1 MEGGLQKIDIDAA
14 LSVIVVPQ
22 RGASG
27 SVVDWQYAEVS
38 GPVLEVLGKG
48 RDEVLGH
55 RLSEVVPEQFAT
67 LHALWSRALAS
78 GEPGSIRLEHGPF
91 SFVVSALSLGDR
103 VACTAVDV
111 TSLHESEARYRL
123 LADHVQDVIWVF
135 DLGLG
140 RMTYVSP
147 SITALRG
154 LSVEEA
160 LAEPFERSLTPE
172 SLTEVMSLL
181 ARVFEP
187 GSPDRHVGIFDQPCK
202 DGSIKH
208 VEITTTLVRDEAG
221 RPAKVVG
228 VSRDATERIA
238 AERARLVSE
247 KYLSAI
253 FDLTLA
259 GLIVVRLS
267 DQRLVSVN
275 DAWLRQIGWTRQEV
289 IGKTTLELG
298 LYPRP
303 EERQRIYEALDDGGV
318 VLPMETHLRR
328 KSGEEALFL
337 LTASTAEIGGER
349 CAIGAW
355 HDITALRQADDALR
369 RSEERFRALIEMSS
383 DMLVLVD
390 EGGRVLF
397 SSPSVT
403 ERLGWSAAEILGQ
416 HTTELVHPDDVAKV
430 SEQLAALL
438 QESGVTSKLG
448 MRLRHKQGS
457 FRVVECDARNLLH
470 EPAVR
475 AVVINARDVTER
487 QQLEDQFRQAQ
498 KLESVGRLAGGVA
511 HDFNNLLTVILSCAS
526 ALKDDL
532 AAGLPGNVED
542 AEEIHAAGQRA
553 AALTRQLLAFARKQV
568 VAMVPLDLNAVV
580 RQSEKL
586 LRRVLGEDIELLVRL
601 QPGLWNVMG
610 DLGQIEQAIMNLAV
624 NARDAMP
631 DGGTLSVETA
641 NVRLDEGTEW
651 VRLTVRDTGAGIPD
665 EIREHLFEPF
675 FTTKAAG
682 KGTGL
687 GLATVYGIVQQAG
700 GRVELQSQ
708 LGRGTTFELSFPRS
722 SGPVRP
728 ASELP
733 AAALDRGDEQV
744 LVAEDD
750 APVRAIIVRAL
761 RRAGY
766 RVLAAQNGAD
776 ALAMVTEMR
785 AKPDLLI
792 TDVVMPGMDGR
803 TLVEA
808 ARRQQPALRVLY
820 LSGYTHDIITAKGV
834 SELGIE
840 LLAKPFTE
848 RELLGR
854 VRVILDG

>member
-1 MEGGLQKIDIDAA
+1 MAGGLARTDVDVP
-14 LSVIVVPQ
+14 LSVVVVPV
-22 RGASG
+22 RDPSGA
-27 SVVDWQYAEVS
+27 VVDWEYCDAS
-38 GPVLEVLGKG
+38 AGALEMLGK
-48 RDEVLGH
+48 RLDEVVGM
-55 RLSEVVPEQFAT
+55 RVSQVVPDRFAP
-67 LHALWSRALAS
+67 LHALWSRVLAS
-78 GEPGSIRLEHGPF
+78 AQPAASELEFEQRH
-91 SFVVSALSLGDR
+91 FVVSALRLGDA
-103 VACTAVDV
+103 VGSTAVDV
-111 TSLHESEARYRL
+111 TELHRNGARYRL
-123 LADHVQDVIWVF
+123 LAEHLQDVIWVF

-160 LAEPFERSLTPE
+160 LAERFDQSLTPE

-181 ARVFEP
+181 ARAFEP
-187 GSPDRHVGIFDQPCK
+187 DSPDRHFGIFDQPCR

-208 VEITTTLVRDEAG
+208 VEITTTLVRDESG
-221 RPAKVVG
+221 RPAQVVG
-228 VSRDATERIA
+228 VSRDATERIS
-238 AERARLVSE
+238 AERARLASE
-247 KYLSAI
+247 KYLNAI

-275 DAWLRQIGWTRQEV
+275 DAWLRQIGWSRQEV

-298 LYPRP
+298 LYPRL
-303 EERQRIYEALDDGGV
+303 EERQRIYEALDQGGV
-318 VLPMETHLRR
+318 VLPIEVHLRR
-328 KSGEEALFL
+328 KSGEDALFL

-355 HDITALRQADDALR
+355 HDITELRHADDALR

-383 DMLVLVD
+383 DMLVLID
-390 EGGRVLF
+390 ERGLVLF
-397 SSPSVT
+397 ASPSVT

-416 HTTELVHPDDVAKV
+416 HTTELVHPDDVEKV
-430 SEQLAALL
+430 NEQLAALL
-438 QESGVTSKLG
+438 DESGVTSKLSV
-448 MRLRHKQGS
+448 RLRHRQGS

-487 QQLEDQFRQAQ
+487 QQLEDQLRQAQ

-511 HDFNNLLTVILSCAS
+511 HDFNNLLTVILSCS
-526 ALKDDL
+526 DALKEDL
-532 AAGLPGNVED
+532 AAGLPANIED

-553 AALTRQLLAFARKQV
+553 ADLTRQLLAFARKQV
-568 VAMVPLDLNAVV
+568 VAMVPVDLNAVV

-586 LRRVLGEDIELLVRL
+586 LGRVLGEDVELRTQL
-601 QPGLWNVMG
+601 QPGLWSLMG
-610 DLGQIEQAIMNLAV
+610 DLGQIEQVIMNLAV

-631 DGGTLSVETA
+631 EGGTLSVETA
-641 NVRLDEGTEW
+641 NVRLEGGTEW
-651 VRLTVRDTGAGIPD
+651 VRLTVRDTGTGIPH
-665 EIREHLFEPF
+665 EVREHLFEPF
-675 FTTKAAG
+675 FTTKAPG

-700 GRVELQSQ
+700 GHVHFQSE
-708 LGRGTTFELSFPRS
+708 LGRGTAFELSFPRS
-722 SGPVRP
+722 LGPVRV
-728 ASELP
+728 
-733 AAALDRGDEQV
+733 AAESLKPDPDRGDEMV

-776 ALAMVTEMR
+776 ALAMVEEMQ

-803 TLVEA
+803 ALVEA
-808 ARRQQPALRVLY
+808 ARRNHPALKALY

-834 SELGIE
+834 GELGIE

-848 RELLGR
+848 RALLRR
-854 VRVILDG
+854 VRAILDA